1 MCFVNAHAPA
11 SSTCQQV
18 DFVWCMWQVH
28 VLHQLVYLPFG
39 PAGTVDGRVLAHRYA
54 VLGGEYTRVL
64 AHRYAVLGGE
74 LERHPH
80 TYHIYI

>member
-1 MCFVNAHAPA
+1 
-11 SSTCQQV
+11 
-18 DFVWCMWQVH
+18 MWQVH

-74 LERHPH
+74 YTRVLAHRYAVLGGELERHPH